1 MNRDYDVIII
11 GGGHNGLVAAGYL
24 TRAGKSVLVLER
36 QPVFGGAAVSA
47 EAFPGVPARLS
58 RYSYLVSLFPRSIM
72 TDLGMNVELRRRRY
86 SSYTPVP
93 GGDTGL
99 LVDAGDPR
107 HTEDSFRAIGAAGDY
122 ASWTAFYDLTQS
134 LAQAVFPTMTEPL
147 LTRSELKRKVA
158 QHTGSDAAWATVIDT
173 PLEETLASWFDSDLV
188 RGVVATDGLIGTFPE
203 SPTDDVVNRCFLYHV
218 IGGGTGD
225 WDVPVGGMGQV
236 TGSLARIAF
245 AHGATMVASAEVTEV
260 DPEGSVTWN
269 HEGRSHRATGRLI
282 ISGLAPTE
290 LDRLTGLAPSGTP
303 VEGAQVKVNLVVSSL
318 PRLLDRTVTAEQA
331 FGGTFHINETLSQL
345 QKAWATAQS
354 GQLPDPV
361 PAEIY
366 CHSLTDSS
374 ILDPALAAT
383 GAHTLTVFA
392 LHTPHRLIAGG
403 RPEQVRADLQAR
415 VLASFNSVLA
425 EPIEDLLLP
434 TADGGWCVET
444 KTTIDLEESLRLPG
458 GNIFHQPLDWPFLAD
473 EEVGNDPATRWGV
486 ATDYPRILL
495 GGSGARRGGGVS
507 GVGGHNAAMAAL
519 EIMGASGGH

>member
-1 MNRDYDVIII
+1 MTPDYDVIII

-24 TRAGKSVLVLER
+24 AKAGKSVLVLER

-58 RYSYLVSLFPRSIM
+58 RYSYLVSLFPKSIM
-72 TDLGMNVELRRRRY
+72 ADLGMTVELRRRRY

-93 GGDTGL
+93 GDNTGL
-99 LVDAGDPR
+99 LVDAGDQR
-107 HTEDSFRAIGAAGDY
+107 HTEDSFRAIGAPADY
-122 ASWTAFYDLTQS
+122 TQWTAFYDLTQS
-134 LAQAVFPTMTEPL
+134 LAQAVFPTMVEPL

-158 QHTGSDAAWATVIDT
+158 QHTGSDRAWSTIVDT
-173 PLEETLASWFDSDLV
+173 PLEETVTSWFHSDVV

-203 SPTDDVVNRCFLYHV
+203 NPSDDAVNRCFLYHV

-236 TGSLARIAF
+236 TGSLARIAY
-245 AHGATMVASAEVTEV
+245 AHGATMVSSAEVTEV
-260 DPEGSVTWN
+260 DPEGSVTWT
-269 HEGRSHRATGRLI
+269 HDGSSHRATSRLI
-282 ISGLAPTE
+282 ISGLAPSE
-290 LDRLTGLAPSGTP
+290 LGRLTGSAPSGPP

-318 PRLLDRTVTAEQA
+318 PRLLDSTVTAEHA
-331 FGGTFHINETLSQL
+331 FGGTFHINETLTQL
-345 QKAWATAQS
+345 QAAWSAAKS

-366 CHSLTDSS
+366 CHSLTDPS

-403 RPEQVRADLQAR
+403 NPNEVRADLQAR
-415 VLASFNSVLA
+415 VIASLNSVLA

-434 TADGGWCVET
+434 TSDGGWCVET

-473 EEVGNDPATRWGV
+473 EEDASDPATRWGV
-486 ATDYPRILL
+486 ATKYPRLLL

-507 GVGGHNAAMAAL
+507 GIGGHNAAMAAL
-519 EIMGASGGH
+519 EIMAASGGR